1 MYFNVAKVDVV
12 REGVKVLLPR
22 GVNDGGGEY
31 GCVSFAVRPVRDLF
45 VDVEGK

>member
-12 REGVKVLLPR
+12 REGVKVSLLR
-22 GVNDGGGEY
+22 GVNDSGGEY
-31 GCVSFAVRPVRDLF
+31 GCVSFAVGSARDLF

>member
-1 MYFNVAKVDVV
+1 MV

-22 GVNDGGGEY
+22 GVNDSGGKY
-31 GCVSFAVRPVRDLF
+31 GCVSFAVRSARDLF